1 MTFNDRNNL
10 AQDRPGPRR
19 RSGAPGPRRRG
30 GDATTCA
37 LAVACLL
44 GVTVAP
50 AAPLGGDAVV
60 PPVATPHEDVPPPQM
75 RPPEIPPQILQTEPA
90 AGRGR
95 LALMIWGNRRWCT
108 YPDDRVV
115 RPPQPPGTF
124 QRRTEVYTFGYQ
136 FSVAAVK
143 RGQADEPVML
153 YTSPIYSTASWIAAS
168 KIGKGQKKA
177 APGRPTMAPEVDP
190 TPKSKQKP
198 TGPDTPVPMW
208 HEQYRCVTMPE
219 RMDFD
224 LDPGTYDV
232 YMAFDVLSRDNSWV
246 HRSVGY
252 LTEIPIEAARR
263 TRLDGTVNLA
273 GGSERQVELL
283 NSVIEPEAPA
293 SPAKPGP

>member
-19 RSGAPGPRRRG
+19 RSRAAVPRRRG
-30 GDATTCA
+30 GDAATCA

-50 AAPLGGDAVV
+50 AAPLGEEAVV
-60 PPVATPHEDVPPPQM
+60 PPVATPQQEAPPPQM
-75 RPPEIPPQILQTEPA
+75 RPPEIPPQILQPEPA

-95 LALMIWGNRRWCT
+95 LALMIGGNRRWCT
-108 YPDDRVV
+108 YPDDRLA

-124 QRRTEVYTFGYQ
+124 QRRTEVFTFGYQ

-153 YTSPIYSTASWIAAS
+153 YASPIYSTASWIAAS
-168 KIGKGQKKA
+168 KVGKDQKRP
-177 APGRPTMAPEVDP
+177 APGHPMMAPEGDP
-190 TPKSKQKP
+190 APKSKQKP

-208 HEQYRCVTMPE
+208 HEQNRCVTMPE

-224 LDPGTYDV
+224 LDPGIYDV
-232 YMAFDVLSRDNSWV
+232 YMAFDVLSRDNAWS

-263 TRLDGTVNLA
+263 TRLDGTVNLG
-273 GGSERQVELL
+273 GGSDCQLEPLT
-283 NSVIEPEAPA
+283 SVIEPEALA